1 MTVENN
7 IEKLGNTFAE
17 WNETKETLDEVYR
30 FVYDAIDNSKEIAA
44 LNSWFDKVKSIVDKH
59 YATEMATI
67 CAEEAFNR
75 IREV

>member
-30 FVYDAIDNSKEIAA
+30 FVYDAINTTEEIVA

>member
-1 MTVENN
+1 MTIENN

-17 WNETKETLDEVYR
+17 WNETKEMLDEIYR
-30 FVYDAIDNSKEIAA
+30 FVYDAINTTEEIVA

-59 YATEMATI
+59 YTTEMATI
-67 CAEEAFNR
+67 CANEAFNR

>member
-1 MTVENN
+1 MTIENN
-7 IEKLGNTFAE
+7 IEKLENTFAE

-30 FVYDAIDNSKEIAA
+30 FVYDAINTTEEIVA
-44 LNSWFDKVKSIVDKH
+44 LNSWFDKVKSIVNKH

>member
-30 FVYDAIDNSKEIAA
+30 FVYDTFNTTEEIVA

>member
-7 IEKLGNTFAE
+7 IENICNTFAE
-17 WNETKETLDEVYR
+17 WSKTKEILDEVYR
-30 FVYDAIDNSKEIAA
+30 FVYDAIDSPNEIAT
-44 LNSWFDKVKSIVDKH
+44 LNIWFDKVKSIIDKH

>member
-1 MTVENN
+1 MIIENN
-7 IEKLGNTFAE
+7 IEKIGSTFAE
-17 WNETKETLDEVYR
+17 WNETKEMLDEVYR
-30 FVYDAIDNSKEIAA
+30 FVYNAINTTEEIVA

>member
-17 WNETKETLDEVYR
+17 WNETKETLDKVYR
-30 FVYDAIDNSKEIAA
+30 FVYDAINTTEEIVA
-44 LNSWFDKVKSIVDKH
+44 LNGWFDKIKSIVDKH